1 MDRNLFIND
10 GVIGLKDASRPFPMG
25 QPLGVVKWR
34 FQSKDEN
41 DVPLYGA
48 SAARVR
54 GGRGARGRGR

>member
-1 MDRNLFIND
+1 VDRNLFIND
-10 GVIGLKDASRPFPMG
+10 GVIGLKDASRPFPIG

-48 SAARVR
+48 SAAEDCS
-54 GGRGARGRGR
+54 GC